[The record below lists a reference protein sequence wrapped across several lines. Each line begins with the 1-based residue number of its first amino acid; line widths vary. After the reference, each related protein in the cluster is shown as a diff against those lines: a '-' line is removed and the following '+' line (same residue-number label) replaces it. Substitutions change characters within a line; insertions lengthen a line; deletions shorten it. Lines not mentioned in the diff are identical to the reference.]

1 MAHMDQLTMELAA
14 AEQRFRQLDDAGTLS
29 L

>member
-1 MAHMDQLTMELAA
+1 MDQLTMELVA
-14 AEQRFRQLDDAGTLS
+14 AEQRFRLLDDAGTLS

>member
-1 MAHMDQLTMELAA
+1 MAMDQLTMELVA
-14 AEQRFRQLDDAGTLS
+14 AEQRFRLLDDAGTLS